1 MVKAI
6 ELRRKPTE
14 KLLDDIEIYFR
25 VLREREDIDR
35 ERFLSLIGEGLEIL
49 NRLMS

>member
-6 ELRRKPTE
+6 ELRRKPTQE
-14 KLLDDIEIYFR
+14 LLNDMEIYFR
-25 VLREREDIDR
+25 VLKERKDLDQ
-35 ERFLSLIGEGLEIL
+35 ERALGLVREGLEIL